1 MSGKEFPNNWHDI
14 YEADDDQFETCT
26 FEEFMTGMSIWELP
40 SSHQFLMR
48 VYNTKT
54 KKVREYAYKQDHHAR
69 KRLLKEC
76 ADENNEIV
84 LCDNYSIHLIKQ
96 ANESDFD

>member
-1 MSGKEFPNNWHDI
+1 MISLRLAPQEIHDW
-14 YEADDDQFETCT
+14 YVYL
-26 FEEFMTGMSIWELP
+26 ELP

-48 VYNTKT
+48 VYNKETH
-54 KKVREYAYKQDHHAR
+54 KVREYAYKQDAAAR
-69 KRLLKEC
+69 KRLMKEC
-76 ADENNEIV
+76 EDANNEIV

>member
-1 MSGKEFPNNWHDI
+1 MSGKEFPNNWEEI
-14 YEADDDQFETCT
+14 KEADDDQFETCT

-48 VYNTKT
+48 VYNKETY
-54 KKVREYAYKQDHHAR
+54 KVKEYAYKREDAVR
-69 KRLLKEC
+69 KRLMKEC
-76 ADENNEIV
+76 ENSDNEIV

>member
-1 MSGKEFPNNWHDI
+1 
-14 YEADDDQFETCT
+14 
-26 FEEFMTGMSIWELP
+26 
-40 SSHQFLMR
+40 MR

-54 KKVREYAYKQDHHAR
+54 HKVREYAYKQDHHAR
-69 KRLLKEC
+69 KRLMKEC
-76 ADENNEIV
+76 ENSDNEIV

>member
-1 MSGKEFPNNWHDI
+1 MSGKEFPNNWEEIHGA
-14 YEADDDQFETCT
+14 ADSDFETCT
-26 FEEFMTGMSIWELP
+26 FEEFMTGMSIWQLP
-40 SSHQFLMR
+40 SSHSFLMR

-54 KKVREYAYKQDHHAR
+54 NKVREYAYKQDHHAQ

-76 ADENNEIV
+76 ADSDNEIV

-96 ANESDFD
+96 GNESDFD

>member
-1 MSGKEFPNNWHDI
+1 MVSIILTTGKRFMVLH
-14 YEADDDQFETCT
+14 DDDFETCT

-54 KKVREYAYKQDHHAR
+54 PTKSREYAYKQDHHAR

-76 ADENNEIV
+76 ADSE
-84 LCDNYSIHLIKQ
+84 Q
-96 ANESDFD
+96 

>member
-1 MSGKEFPNNWHDI
+1 MSGKEFPNNWEEI
-14 YEADDDQFETCT
+14 KEADDDQFETCT

-48 VYNTKT
+48 VYNKETY
-54 KKVREYAYKQDHHAR
+54 KVKEYAYKREDAAR
-69 KRLLKEC
+69 KRLMKEC
-76 ADENNEIV
+76 ENSDNEIV